1 MQNDGCFEQFSEFKP
16 NMTATSLFDSLTS
29 IAIVDRS
36 ADVAFLMSISVPWC
50 GLSEAYFPLF
60 DGGCLTDK
68 AHKYSD
74 ATDPHGEYLLRNLSN
89 SLYVFG
95 LAHRQAALLNFGNLS
110 AGNIAGCNVR
120 KPSA

>member
-1 MQNDGCFEQFSEFKP
+1 
-16 NMTATSLFDSLTS
+16 MTATSLFDSLTS

-74 ATDPHGEYLLRNLSN
+74 ATDPHGEYFCGTYQIPFMYLALRIDRPH
-89 SLYVFG
+89 Y
-95 LAHRQAALLNFGNLS
+95 
-110 AGNIAGCNVR
+110 
-120 KPSA
+120 